1 MRTKSTKKMAN
12 ELECSFSAAP
22 SAGRKTAS
30 GDSVCKGKTQKALK
44 SVVTKGTIGV

>member
-1 MRTKSTKKMAN
+1 MTRMRMKRTKKIAN

-30 GDSVCKGKTQKALK
+30 GDSV
-44 SVVTKGTIGV
+44 